1 MAPRTDGLTV
11 DAATLEI
18 TDNDAAPTKVI
29 LSVDPATV
37 SEGAGGTPITVTGTL
52 DGSARTSAT
61 SVTVSVGGATATA
74 GTDFATVSDFTL
86 TINAN
91 ATRGSTTFS
100 LTPTDDDMYEGAE
113 TLTVSGT
120 TDGLTVD
127 ATTITITDNDAA
139 PTKVILSVDPATVSE
154 GASGTPITVTGTL
167 DGSARTSATSVTV
180 SVGGAT
186 ATAGTDFATVSDFTL
201 TINANATRG
210 STTFSL
216 TPTDDDMYEGAETLT
231 VSGTTDRT
239 HRRCDDDHD
248 HGQRRG
254 ADQGNPVG
262 GSGHGLGRRR
272 RHPHHRDRDPGR
284 QRAHERDLGD
294 GLGGRGHGYG
304 RDRLRHGLGLHADHQ
319 RQRDE
324 REHNRSRSHTGADA
338 APTKVTPTDDD
349 MYEGAETLTPTD
361 DDM

>member
-1 MAPRTDGLTV
+1 MTGTLDGSARTSATSVTVSVGGATPVTAGTDFATVSDFTLTINANATRGSTTFSLTPTDDDMYEGAETLTVSGTTTGLTV
-11 DAATLEI
+11 DATTITI

-127 ATTITITDNDAA
+127 ATTITITDNDA
-139 PTKVILSVDPATVSE
+139 S
-154 GASGTPITVTGTL
+154 
-167 DGSARTSATSVTV
+167 
-180 SVGGAT
+180 
-186 ATAGTDFATVSDFTL
+186 
-201 TINANATRG
+201 
-210 STTFSL
+210 
-216 TPTDDDMYEGAETLT
+216 
-231 VSGTTDRT
+231 
-239 HRRCDDDHD
+239 
-248 HGQRRG
+248 

-304 RDRLRHGLGLHADHQ
+304 RDRLRHGLGLHADGIY
-319 RQRDE
+319 RVWR
-324 REHNRSRSHTGADA
+324 R
-338 APTKVTPTDDD
+338 
-349 MYEGAETLTPTD
+349 
-361 DDM
+361 

>member
-1 MAPRTDGLTV
+1 M
-11 DAATLEI
+11 
-18 TDNDAAPTKVI
+18 
-29 LSVDPATV
+29 DPATV

-113 TLTVSGT
+113 TLTVSGRT
-120 TDGLTVD
+120 NGLTVD
-127 ATTITITDNDAA
+127 PATLTITDNDAA
-139 PTKVILSVDPATVSE
+139 STDNDGAPTKVTLSVDPATVSE
-154 GASGTPITVTGTL
+154 GAGETPITVTGTL

-201 TINANATRG
+201 TINANAMRG

-216 TPTDDDMYEGAETLT
+216 TPTDDDEAGETFSYTVRETAARTSAT
-231 VSGTTDRT
+231 VSATATPQTGSPDQIEPDSLFRLTTRP
-239 HRRCDDDHD
+239 R
-248 HGQRRG
+248 
-254 ADQGNPVG
+254 V
-262 GSGHGLGRRR
+262 RRR
-272 RHPHHRDRDPGR
+272 
-284 QRAHERDLGD
+284 
-294 GLGGRGHGYG
+294 
-304 RDRLRHGLGLHADHQ
+304 
-319 RQRDE
+319 
-324 REHNRSRSHTGADA
+324 
-338 APTKVTPTDDD
+338 
-349 MYEGAETLTPTD
+349 
-361 DDM
+361 